1 MSPAAPAG
9 GVMDASLQRKFG
21 QRGGVHYNMKMI
33 VKGDRNTGKTC
44 LWKRLQGHPF
54 SDDPYT
60 PTDEIQV
67 SELIQAPSTIKN
79 TRLVVKHTVFYLF
92 FTCFSSDRWLTYTGT
107 TRPPTTL

>member
-1 MSPAAPAG
+1 
-9 GVMDASLQRKFG
+9 MDASLQRKFG

-67 SELIQAPSTIKN
+67 SELIHAPSTIK
-79 TRLVVKHTVFYLF
+79 TPGLSFDIQFFTCFV
-92 FTCFSSDRWLTYTGT
+92 FTCFSSYRWPTYTGT

>member
-1 MSPAAPAG
+1 MGSLSPAAPAG

-67 SELIQAPSTIKN
+67 TELIPCFFVRFEGNLTFTKKLK
-79 TRLVVKHTVFYLF
+79 TRFFLLKLDLSAILRKFYIF
-92 FTCFSSDRWLTYTGT
+92 
-107 TRPPTTL
+107 